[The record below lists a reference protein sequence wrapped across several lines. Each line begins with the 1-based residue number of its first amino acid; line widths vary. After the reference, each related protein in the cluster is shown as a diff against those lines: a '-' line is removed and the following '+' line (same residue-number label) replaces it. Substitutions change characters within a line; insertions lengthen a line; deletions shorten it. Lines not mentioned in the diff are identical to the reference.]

1 MVDRPT
7 VSVLVP
13 NYNHERYLA
22 ARIDS
27 IINQTYTDFELI
39 LMDDC
44 STDAS
49 RAILAQYTIDPRVQL
64 AFNEKNS
71 GSTFQQWKKGIALAR
86 GKYLWIAES
95 DDYADSFFLET
106 LVPILE
112 KDDAIGL
119 AYSNSIIVDDESHVT
134 GNMIDWKREFFNS
147 DRWERSFINDGVA
160 EIESYLGST
169 CTINNASAVLF
180 RKEALLSIGDVDTS
194 FRYAGDWL
202 TYLKVAMKYQIAYSS
217 APLNFYRNHSQNVSK
232 QAEENSALLLE
243 RVLCLGFIYERA
255 DSATHQ
261 QQRLEQAAN
270 EYATIIYRCTRTY
283 WEPMLLAKYMKRL
296 FLWSPLFAVRLHAQL
311 ALRMIKGSN

>member
-13 NYNHERYLA
+13 NYNHERYLV

-49 RAILAQYTIDPRVQL
+49 RTILAQYTTDPRVQL

-71 GSTFQQWKKGIALAR
+71 GSTFQQWKKGITLAR

-95 DDYADSFFLET
+95 DDYADPSFLET

-112 KDDAIGL
+112 KNDTIGL
-119 AYSNSIIVDDESHVT
+119 AYSNSIIVDDKGHAT
-134 GNMIDWKREFFNS
+134 GNMIEWKKKFFKS
-147 DRWERSFINDGVA
+147 DRWERSFINDGIA

-180 RKEALLSIGDVDTS
+180 RKDALLSIGEVDTS

-202 TYLKVAMKYQIAYSS
+202 TYIKVAMKYQIAYSS
-217 APLNFYRNHSQNVSK
+217 APLSFYRNHSQNVSK

-243 RVLCLGFIYERA
+243 RVLCLGFICEKT
-255 DSATHQ
+255 DSAAHR
-261 QQRLEQAAN
+261 QQRLNQAAN
-270 EYATIIYRCTRTY
+270 EYATIVYRCTRTY
-283 WEPMLLAKYMKRL
+283 WQPLLLAKYVKRL
-296 FLWSPLFAVRLHAQL
+296 FLWSPQFAAKLHVQL
-311 ALRMIKGSN
+311 ALRILKGDN